1 MNRRRPIIV
10 RSNNPFYHP
19 IIRGDGS
26 IFIPTGPPRVTFR
39 GQRTGGAQWN
49 PAYWS
54 RKLVPFD
61 RAVLAVGRHSTR
73 GSEHWPK
80 GTTVPLKLLADE
92 VSDWRSTNAR
102 AGGASVVSQ
111 LGRYVPRT
119 GPDKGRIVRERSVS
133 VTVFREPTE
142 SWAAFQQSI
151 RDRAKF
157 LVARY
162 GQWEVFVD
170 FIRNG
175 RTVES
180 RTAFWK
186 D

>member
-1 MNRRRPIIV
+1 MKPIIV
-10 RSNNPFYHP
+10 KSNNPFYHP
-19 IIRGDGS
+19 VVRGDGS
-26 IFIPTGPPRVTFR
+26 VFVPTGAPQVMV
-39 GQRTGGAQWN
+39 GEKHAGSAHWN

-54 RKLVPFD
+54 KKLVPMD
-61 RAVLAVGRHSTR
+61 RAVLAVGLHSTR
-73 GSEHWPK
+73 GSKAWPK

-102 AGGASVVSQ
+102 AGGATVVSQ

-133 VTVFREPTE
+133 VTVFREPHE
-142 SWAAFQQSI
+142 SWATFNRSV
-151 RDRAKF
+151 RDLAKF

-162 GQWEVFVD
+162 GQYEVFVD
-170 FIRNG
+170 FVRSG

-180 RTAFWK
+180 RIAFWK
-186 D
+186 

>member
-1 MNRRRPIIV
+1 MTRRRSIIV

-19 IIRGDGS
+19 VVRGDGS
-26 IFIPTGPPRVTFR
+26 VFVPTGPPRVHVR
-39 GQRTGGAQWN
+39 GQRPGSAQWN

-54 RKLVPFD
+54 KKLVPMD

-73 GSEHWPK
+73 GSEQWPR
-80 GTTVPLKLLADE
+80 GTTVPLGRLADE

-119 GPDKGRIVRERSVS
+119 GPDRGRIVRERSVS
-133 VTVFREPTE
+133 VTVFREPHE
-142 SWAAFQQSI
+142 SWGGFNRSI
-151 RDRAKF
+151 RELAKF

-170 FIRNG
+170 FVRNG

-180 RTAFWK
+180 RVAFWK
-186 D
+186 

>member
-1 MNRRRPIIV
+1 MNRRRAIIV

-19 IIRGDGS
+19 VVRGDGS
-26 IFIPTGPPRVTFR
+26 VFVPTGAPRVV
-39 GQRTGGAQWN
+39 GGKRSGSAQWN
-49 PAYWS
+49 PAFWS
-54 RKLVPFD
+54 KKLVPMD
-61 RAVLAVGRHSTR
+61 RAVLAVGLHSTR
-73 GSEHWPK
+73 GSRKWPK
-80 GTTVPLKLLADE
+80 GTTVPVKLLADE
-92 VSDWRSTNAR
+92 VSDWRSTHAR

-119 GPDKGRIVRERSVS
+119 GPDRGTIVRERSVS
-133 VTVFREPTE
+133 VTVFREPAE
-142 SWAAFQQSI
+142 SWGAFNRSI
-151 RDRAKF
+151 RELAKF

-170 FIRNG
+170 FVRGG

-180 RTAFWK
+180 RIAFWK

>member
-1 MNRRRPIIV
+1 MNRRRSIIV

-19 IIRGDGS
+19 VVRGDGAV
-26 IFIPTGPPRVTFR
+26 FIPTGPPRVTGHR
-39 GQRTGGAQWN
+39 QGSAQWN
-49 PAYWS
+49 PAHWS
-54 RKLVPFD
+54 SKLIPMD
-61 RAVLAVGRHSTR
+61 RATLAVGLHSTR
-73 GSEHWPK
+73 GSKAWPK
-80 GTTVPLKLLADE
+80 GTTVPVKLIADE
-92 VSDWRSTNAR
+92 TSVWRSTNAK
-102 AGGASVVSQ
+102 AGGATVVSQ

-119 GPDKGRIVRERSVS
+119 GPDKGRIIRERSVS
-133 VTVFREPTE
+133 VTVFREPHE
-142 SWAAFQQSI
+142 SWAAFQKSI
-151 RDRAKF
+151 RDLAKF